1 MPRDKEFFKL
11 RSNTEKQLVLTVS
24 PAPPSSLPSLAHHP
38 PAPAD
43 LCVERCFGLLVA
55 HGRRVKHADMNLLE
69 MVGHKVIALGW
80 MGKETVSA
88 KLRLNYFADCI
99 ALSGT
104 DMILS
109 DCS

>member
-11 RSNTEKQLVLTVS
+11 RNNIEKQLVLTVS

-38 PAPAD
+38 SAPAD

-69 MVGHKVIALGW
+69 MVSPYFINEWAGRCVYVGGLVNGC
-80 MGKETVSA
+80 
-88 KLRLNYFADCI
+88 KLVTERVCI
-99 ALSGT
+99 
-104 DMILS
+104 
-109 DCS
+109 

>member
-1 MPRDKEFFKL
+1 MSPSQASYHTVPLCLIAQGNFNTVPRDKEFFKL

-69 MVGHKVIALGW
+69 MVSDNIIAL
-80 MGKETVSA
+80 V
-88 KLRLNYFADCI
+88 
-99 ALSGT
+99 
-104 DMILS
+104 
-109 DCS
+109 